1 MPSEYVRGL
10 ETGLKWIREMK
21 SYEVESDVDG
31 MEEYIPTIIGL
42 IEADYTERIEK
53 EKARMLGGE

>member
-1 MPSEYVRGL
+1 MRGL

-21 SYEVESDVDG
+21 DYDVESDVDG